1 MTHAYLER
9 LDEVAT
15 TMERRW
21 GIDRLPLLVDPELRL
36 RFDRQREK
44 LNQAVAADNPDI
56 IKIQAEGMARAWQAL
71 DNAATA
77 AGVAPMTTHCRSA
90 AEISAAELY
99 RRVHALLR
107 RPNSPAGRSAARPPT
122 ASGG

>member
-1 MTHAYLER
+1 MSKTRLRVKTKKLFRLSLPLFRILSVFARVSAFWTLGYHDRGVQTMTPSSDNQSVTAIADR

-21 GIDRLPLLVDPELRL
+21 GIGRLPLLVDPDLRL

-56 IKIQAEGMARAWQAL
+56 IKRLFSRLLLE
-71 DNAATA
+71 
-77 AGVAPMTTHCRSA
+77 
-90 AEISAAELY
+90 
-99 RRVHALLR
+99 RRLMVE
-107 RPNSPAGRSAARPPT
+107 
-122 ASGG
+122 